1 MKVVCVADAYITAQM
16 MEEGVRPALGP
27 ADSLEIFFF
36 GLPGREQM
44 RDMVRTLEKGGR
56 DSLPL
61 PEGLAES
68 VKDADCLIVHLCPVT
83 KTLLA
88 GAGKLKAV
96 MSCRGGREHLDL
108 EAAAAPGFAVSTNP
122 AHNARAVAEY
132 TIGLILAETRNI
144 CRSHCALK
152 AGEWRKEYPNTGNI
166 RELGDMTVGVVG
178 YGSVG
183 RMVAERLLPF
193 GCRVLV
199 HDPFAPAD
207 GMLGLSFVTLPK
219 LLAESDII
227 SLHARSSKPIITDAE
242 FALMKRGA
250 VLINTARAVL
260 IDSSAL
266 KRALDGGILLGAAL
280 DVFDTEPDIPAY
292 LREYDNVTLSSHR
305 AGDTIN
311 SYKDAPAFAIGN
323 FLGWLEGKP
332 LKFKV

>member
-27 ADSLEIFFF
+27 DDSLEIFFF

-56 DSLPL
+56 DS
-61 PEGLAES
+61 
-68 VKDADCLIVHLCPVT
+68 
-83 KTLLA
+83 
-88 GAGKLKAV
+88 
-96 MSCRGGREHLDL
+96 
-108 EAAAAPGFAVSTNP
+108 
-122 AHNARAVAEY
+122 
-132 TIGLILAETRNI
+132 
-144 CRSHCALK
+144 
-152 AGEWRKEYPNTGNI
+152 
-166 RELGDMTVGVVG
+166 
-178 YGSVG
+178 
-183 RMVAERLLPF
+183 
-193 GCRVLV
+193 
-199 HDPFAPAD
+199 
-207 GMLGLSFVTLPK
+207 
-219 LLAESDII
+219 I